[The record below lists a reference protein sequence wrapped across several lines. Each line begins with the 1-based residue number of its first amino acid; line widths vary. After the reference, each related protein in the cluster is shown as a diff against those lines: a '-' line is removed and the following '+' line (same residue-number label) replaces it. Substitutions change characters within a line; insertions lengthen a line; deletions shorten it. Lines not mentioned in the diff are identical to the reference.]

1 MDLGLRAKGVVVTG
15 GSRGIG
21 RAIAL
26 GFAAEGA
33 NVAICA
39 RGEDSLHNTEA
50 DLREHGVRVHAAQC
64 DVGDAK
70 ALDVFLESAR
80 KTLER
85 VDVLVNNVSA
95 FGTTDDESAWQAGFN
110 LDRYDTILNSIPWG
124 RLGTPEEVAHAVVF
138 LASARASWITGA
150 CLSVDGGQHRGN
162 L

>member
-39 RGEDSLHNTEA
+39 RGEDSLHNTAVE
-50 DLREHGVRVHAAQC
+50 LRKNDVAVYAAQC
-64 DVGDAK
+64 DVGDPK
-70 ALDVFLESAR
+70 ALDAFLDGAR
-80 KTLER
+80 KALGR

-95 FGTTDDESAWQAGFN
+95 FGTTDDEAA
-110 LDRYDTILNSIPWG
+110 
-124 RLGTPEEVAHAVVF
+124 
-138 LASARASWITGA
+138 
-150 CLSVDGGQHRGN
+150 
-162 L
+162 

>member
-39 RGEDSLHNTEA
+39 RGEDSLHNTEI
-50 DLREHGVRVHAAQC
+50 DLREHRVRVHAAPC
-64 DVGDAK
+64 DVGDPK
-70 ALDVFLESAR
+70 ALDAFLEGAR

-110 LDRYDTILNSIPWG
+110 LDVMASVRAVWKVAPAMGMNSH
-124 RLGTPEEVAHAVVF
+124 V
-138 LASARASWITGA
+138 
-150 CLSVDGGQHRGN
+150 
-162 L
+162 